1 VTRQTLDGKHPEGW
15 VPEERITREEAL
27 RAYTGGVAYAHFREG
42 QEGIIR
48 PGMLADL
55 VLLDRDITADGVAI
69 DQARIV
75 ATVLGGRVVY
85 LAPAAVPEASR

>member
-1 VTRQTLDGKHPEGW
+1 
-15 VPEERITREEAL
+15 
-27 RAYTGGVAYAHFREG
+27 
-42 QEGIIR
+42 
-48 PGMLADL
+48 MLADL